1 MVSEGKNSPETPEAP
16 ESPEG
21 RGEPPEER
29 TAEEWLQRFTAGD
42 DSALGHLVE
51 KEFPKLR
58 RKVEARLGADLRR
71 RIDASDI
78 LQQAAIDLMQ
88 LRDRFE
94 NRGLG
99 AFRGFLQKVT
109 ELNLKRVIEHELAQK
124 RDPRKEKRRSKNTG
138 GSVSLDPL
146 GNLAASISS
155 PSAPLHREEAIELL
169 HRCLRMLPEGDR
181 ELLRLIDEEGSSY
194 DEVATVLKIT
204 IETCHRRHSRAIA
217 RLRQIAEAARS
228 EG

>member
-1 MVSEGKNSPETPEAP
+1 MVPADASKPENPDDRDEAP
-16 ESPEG
+16 Q
-21 RGEPPEER
+21 ER
-29 TAEEWLQRFTAGD
+29 TAEEWLQRFSAGD

-78 LQQAAIDLMQ
+78 LQQAAIDLMH

-94 NRGLG
+94 NRGLD
-99 AFRGFLQKVT
+99 AFRGFLKKVT

-124 RDPRKEKRRSKNTG
+124 RDPRKEKRRSRNTG

-155 PSAPLHREEAIELL
+155 PSAPMRQEEAIELL
-169 HRCLRMLPEGDR
+169 HRCLQMLPESDR
-181 ELLRLIDEEGSSY
+181 ELLRMVDEEGCSY
-194 DEVATVLKIT
+194 EEVATVLKIT
-204 IETCHRRHSRAIA
+204 VETCHRRHSRAIA